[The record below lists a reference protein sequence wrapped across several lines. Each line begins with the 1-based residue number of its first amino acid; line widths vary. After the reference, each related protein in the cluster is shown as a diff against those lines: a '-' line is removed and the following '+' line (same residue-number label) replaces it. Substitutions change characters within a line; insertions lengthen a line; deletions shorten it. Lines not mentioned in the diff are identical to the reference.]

1 MTNQNDGTKN
11 DKRTNDILLGPLERP
26 ALQFFARNMPA
37 WVNSDMLTVF
47 GLFGSILAGF
57 AYAMLGMGVIKGNP
71 WLFVASLGFIINWFG
86 DSLDGTLARYR
97 HHERPNYG
105 YYTDH
110 AIDGI
115 TTLIIFAG
123 IGLSGIARFDIS
135 LLALSGWLLL
145 MIQVYLKTHVTGT
158 FEMTSIGVGPTEVRL
173 FVIILNTVLFFT
185 GIGGYIWTPTIRGAE
200 IGLTIGSIIVLVAAI
215 AFLGYY
221 VYQVLRTAITL
232 AAEDEA
238 RLVKRLEK
246 EAHKVEKV
254 ERKAEKKVRKKVE
267 KELAKAKS
275 TTANLEK
282 ELKAPNPK

>member
-47 GLFGSILAGF
+47 GLFGSLLAGF
-57 AYAMLGMGVIKGNP
+57 AYVMVGETEMKGNP
-71 WLFVASLGFIINWFG
+71 WLFVASLGFVINWFG

-110 AIDGI
+110 AIDAI
-115 TTLIIFAG
+115 TTLIIFAA
-123 IGLSGIARFDIS
+123 IGLSGMARFEIS
-135 LLALSGWLLL
+135 LLALIGWLLL

-158 FEMTSIGVGPTEVRL
+158 FEMTSIGIGPTEFRL
-173 FVIILNTVLFFT
+173 FVILLNTVLFFT
-185 GIGGYIWTPTIRGAE
+185 GIGGYLWTPTFRGEE
-200 IGLTIGSIIVLVAAI
+200 IGLTIGSIIVLCCAI
-215 AFLGYY
+215 AFLIYY

-246 EAHKVEKV
+246 EAHKAVKADRKV
-254 ERKAEKKVRKKVE
+254 EKKVRKKLE
-267 KELAKAKS
+267 KDLAKAKS
-275 TTANLEK
+275 STLK
-282 ELKAPNPK
+282 EDSKA